1 MISKHFTTKSNRN
14 KARGATKKKVNFKD
28 SKAKR
33 ILLQEGVRIYPNV
46 LEHRTVPQQTAYRSK
61 KTSPFERI

>member
-33 ILLQEGVRIYPNV
+33 ILLQKGVRIYPNV
-46 LEHRTVPQQTAYRSK
+46 LAHRTATDRLS
-61 KTSPFERI
+61 F